1 MEAGDNVDLY
11 ITRHGE
17 SLGNTGENN
26 SVDPELSPLGHK
38 QAECLAQRM
47 KDVHLDA
54 IISSPHIRAVQT
66 AAKTAQVKGMQI
78 ELFPLLFE
86 VGTYAGYEGIGLTE
100 LQKFYDNIDMFSDGK
115 PYPLSLVQEDR
126 SITYNRAKEV
136 IERIRARFG
145 KDSTVMIFAHG
156 SFNNY
161 LTNAAIGFEVR
172 DDFNFCQENT
182 GLTCIRFIKDNGI
195 DKTKLEFSNDY
206 CHLNGLQL

>member
-1 MEAGDNVDLY
+1 MKVGGNVDLY

-17 SLGNTGENN
+17 SLGNTGESN
-26 SVDPELSPLGHK
+26 SVDPELSLLGHK

-54 IISSPHIRAVQT
+54 IISSPHKRAVQT
-66 AAKTAQVKGMQI
+66 AVKTAQLKGMQI
-78 ELFPLLFE
+78 EVFPLLFE
-86 VGTYAGYEGIGLTE
+86 VGTCAGYEGVGLTE
-100 LQKFYDNIDMFSDGK
+100 LQEFYSDITMFSDGK
-115 PYPLSLVQEDR
+115 PYLLSLTEEDR
-126 SITYNRAKEV
+126 NITYNRAKEA

-156 SFNNY
+156 TFNNY

-182 GLTCIRFIKDNGI
+182 GLTCIRFIQDNGK

-206 CHLNGLQL
+206 CHLNNLKL